1 MTLYEMTEQAQALYE
16 MLQSEEIDEQ
26 VYADTLEAIGVDEK
40 LLNYIAVM
48 KNYEADKTSITA
60 EIDRLQKKKK
70 SAENAIERMK
80 TAMYNFMKLSGQSKV
95 KAGIFNLRI
104 NQSEAV
110 RVTNESL
117 IPKQYLKPQPDKI
130 DKTAIKKAIKAGEEV
145 NGADIEIRE
154 SVVVR

>member
-1 MTLYEMTEQAQALYE
+1 MTEQAQALYE

-48 KNYEADKTSITA
+48 KNYEADKASITA

-80 TAMYNFMKLSGQSKV
+80 TAMYNFMKLSGQNKV

-110 RVTNESL
+110 KVINESL

>member
-48 KNYEADKTSITA
+48 KNYEADKASITA

-80 TAMYNFMKLSGQSKV
+80 TAMYNFMKLSGQNKV

-110 RVTNESL
+110 KVINESL